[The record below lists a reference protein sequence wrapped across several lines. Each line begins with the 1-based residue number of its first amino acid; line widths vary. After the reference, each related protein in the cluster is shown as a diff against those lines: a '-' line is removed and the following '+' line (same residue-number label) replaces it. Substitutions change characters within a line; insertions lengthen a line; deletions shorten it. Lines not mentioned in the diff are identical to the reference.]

1 MSHPTEPLSSVAD
14 TIVTGARVRTL
25 DPGRPSAG
33 AVAVRDGRIAD
44 VGDETDVI
52 RQWRGA
58 DTEVVDLAGST
69 LTPGL
74 VDGHSHPCLG
84 VTMAA
89 GIDLSGCRDL
99 DAVRAALSSAARDAA
114 PGAWVLAH
122 GLDHNAFGGRPVHH
136 DLIDA
141 ALAGVP
147 AFIRLYDGHSAL
159 ASGPALAAA
168 GIDGPRRFEQRAQVV
183 CDPDGRPSGHL
194 VEFDAMSLMDPV
206 LPRESAAVRRERLL
220 TLLHDMA
227 STGLTGAHVMD
238 LQEPDVLGLLTTIEE
253 DGELPV
259 RLRIAP
265 WCMPGTDEDGL
276 DHLVELQRAHGRRWR
291 VGGVKFFMDGTVEG
305 GTAWLEHPDCH
316 GQGTEAFWPDPAAYT
331 RAVHRLARAGVRT
344 ATHAIGDAAVRHV
357 LDTVE
362 LLGDPGQRALHR
374 IEHIETVP
382 TGQLARFA
390 RLGVAASMQPTHL
403 AYTRADHSDEWSQ
416 RVGEERAAR
425 AWRCR
430 DLRDAGAV
438 LVLGSDWPIA
448 HYDPR
453 QVLATARLRRLPG
466 RPDVEPVTAEQALTG
481 LMALEGCTSH
491 AALAAGEQ
499 DVAGRI
505 APGYRADLTAFAVD
519 PVTAPADEL
528 GAAPVTLT
536 MTGGTIVHR
545 V

>member
-1 MSHPTEPLSSVAD
+1 MSHPAQPLSAVAD
-14 TIVTGARVRTL
+14 TILANARVRTL
-25 DPGRPSAG
+25 DPDRTSAS
-33 AVAVRDGRIAD
+33 AVAVKDGHIVA
-44 VGDETDVI
+44 VGDDGDV
-52 RQWRGA
+52 RDWRGA
-58 DTEVVDLAGST
+58 HTDVVDLAGAT

-74 VDGHSHPCLG
+74 VDGHSHPYLG
-84 VTMAA
+84 MEMAT
-89 GIDLSGCRDL
+89 GLDLSACRDL
-99 DAVRAALSSAARDAA
+99 DALRTALADAARAAG
-114 PGAWVLAH
+114 PGDWVLAH

-168 GIDGPRRFEQRAQVV
+168 GIDGPRVFAQRAHVV
-183 CDPDGRPSGHL
+183 CDPDGRPTGHL
-194 VEFDAMSLMDPV
+194 VEFAAMALMDAV
-206 LPRESAAVRRERLL
+206 LPRENAAVRRERLL
-220 TLLHDMA
+220 GLLRDMA
-227 STGLTGAHVMD
+227 ATGLTGAHVMD
-238 LQEPDVLGLLTTIEE
+238 LQDPGVLDLLADIEE
-253 DGELPV
+253 SGELPV

-265 WCMPGTDEDGL
+265 WCMPGTDTEGL
-276 DHLVELQRAHGRRWR
+276 DHLVALQRARGRRWR
-291 VGGVKFFMDGTVEG
+291 IGGVKFFMDGTVEG

-331 RAVHRLARAGVRT
+331 RAVHRLARSGVRT
-344 ATHAIGDAAVRHV
+344 VTHAIGDAAVRHV

-362 LLGDPGQRALHR
+362 LLDDPAQRALHR

-382 TGQLARFA
+382 DRQIPRFA

-403 AYTRADHSDEWSQ
+403 AYTRADHRDAWST
-416 RVGEERAAR
+416 RVGKERADR

-453 QVLATARLRRLPG
+453 EVLATARLRRLPG
-466 RPDVEPVTAEQALTG
+466 HPETEPVAAGQALTG
-481 LMALEGCTSH
+481 LMALEGYTSH
-491 AALAAGEQ
+491 SARSVGEQ

-519 PVTAPADEL
+519 PVTAPADEVA
-528 GAAPVTLT
+528 AAPVTLT
-536 MTGGTIVHR
+536 MTGGAVVHR
-545 V
+545 S

>member
-1 MSHPTEPLSSVAD
+1 MSSAAD
-14 TIVTGARVRTL
+14 TILTGARVRTL
-25 DPGRPSAG
+25 DPDRSSAST
-33 AVAVRDGRIAD
+33 VAVKEGHIVA
-44 VGDETDVI
+44 VGDEADV
-52 RQWRGA
+52 RDWRGA
-58 DTEVVDLAGST
+58 DTEIVDLAGAT

-84 VTMAA
+84 VEMST
-89 GIDLSGCRDL
+89 GLDLSDCQDL
-99 DAVRAALSSAARDAA
+99 DALRAALATAARAA
-114 PGAWVLAH
+114 RRGDWVLAH

-136 DLIDA
+136 DLIDT

-159 ASGPALAAA
+159 ASGPALSAA

-183 CDPDGRPSGHL
+183 CDPEGRPTGHL
-194 VEFDAMSLMDPV
+194 IEFAAMSLMDAV
-206 LPRESAAVRRERLL
+206 LPRETAAVRRERLL
-220 TLLHDMA
+220 VLLRDMA
-227 STGLTGAHVMD
+227 ATGLTGAHVMD
-238 LQEPDVLGLLTTIEE
+238 LQDPEVLGLLTDMEE

-259 RLRIAP
+259 RLRIFP
-265 WCMPGTDEDGL
+265 WCMPGADREDL
-276 DHLVELQRAHGRRWR
+276 DHLVELQSSHGRRWR

-331 RAVHRLARAGVRT
+331 RAVHHLARAGVRT

-362 LLGDPGQRALHR
+362 LLDDPGRRALHR

-382 TGQLARFA
+382 SSQLPRFA
-390 RLGVAASMQPTHL
+390 RLGVTASMQPTHL
-403 AYTRADHSDEWSQ
+403 AYTRADHSDEWSK
-416 RVGEERAAR
+416 RVGEDRAAR

-430 DLRDAGAV
+430 DLRDAGAT
-438 LVLGSDWPIA
+438 LMLGSDWPIA

-453 QVLATARLRRLPG
+453 EVLATARLRRLPG
-466 RPDVEPVTAEQALTG
+466 QPETEPVTAEQALTG
-481 LMALEGCTSH
+481 LMALEGYTSH
-491 AALAAGEQ
+491 SALAVGEQ
-499 DVAGRI
+499 DVAGRV

-528 GAAPVTLT
+528 GTAPVVLT

-545 V
+545 S